1 MPNCGFMGLALDCM
15 FDLQHFEAMDH
26 SAQQLSELDASL
38 GQATA
43 FERYQQAAELKKK
56 LDDLNGTDV
65 VEEVMEVRA
74 HLPLQVVIHSA
85 CHENPAPDYEPD
97 HLVCWFRAPST

>member
-1 MPNCGFMGLALDCM
+1 
-15 FDLQHFEAMDH
+15 MDH

-43 FERYQQAAELKKK
+43 FERYQEAAELKKK

-74 HLPLQVVIHSA
+74 RLPYVQFLHIVRIYLLGMSTLWEFQCSRA
-85 CHENPAPDYEPD
+85 CALTD
-97 HLVCWFRAPST
+97 S

>member
-1 MPNCGFMGLALDCM
+1 MH
-15 FDLQHFEAMDH
+15 LQHFDTMDQ
-26 SAQQLSELDASL
+26 SAQQLSELDVSL

-43 FERYQQAAELKKK
+43 FERYQEAAELKKK

-74 HLPLQVVIHSA
+74 HLAHVQISIHSA
-85 CHENPAPDYEPD
+85 CHEGLPPE
-97 HLVCWFRAPST
+97 

>member
-1 MPNCGFMGLALDCM
+1 MLY
-15 FDLQHFEAMDH
+15 LQHFDAMDH
-26 SAQQLSELDASL
+26 SAQQLSELDVSL

-43 FERYQQAAELKKK
+43 FERYQEAAELKKK

-74 HLPLQVVIHSA
+74 QLPHLQLIHSA
-85 CHENPAPDYEPD
+85 HYDNLPPEYEPS
-97 HLVCWFRAPST
+97 H